1 MSIQINKPA
10 LWHTMIPRPDE
21 KTHKYSRGMAV
32 IYAAPEMTGASRLA
46 ATACARMG
54 AGLVTVLCAPEIK
67 TVYQC
72 TLPAHIIVRDD
83 LKYSDERISARL
95 YGSGGLSTDLPASYD
110 IPTVLDA
117 DALAHLPETLSDQTF
132 LTPHEGE
139 FAKAFPNITG
149 SREEKALKGAEKTGA
164 TCVLKGAHTYIAA
177 PDGRCVKSNQASPY
191 LATAGS
197 GDVLAGMITGL
208 LAQHMPA
215 YEAACAAVWIH
226 GECARRHGIG
236 LVASDLSN
244 IIPTVLNE
252 IT

>member
-164 TCVLKGAHTYIAA
+164 TCVLKGAHTYMLHQMDDASKAIKPA
-177 PDGRCVKSNQASPY
+177 PTLPPQDQGTFWQV
-191 LATAGS
+191 
-197 GDVLAGMITGL
+197 
-208 LAQHMPA
+208 
-215 YEAACAAVWIH
+215 
-226 GECARRHGIG
+226 
-236 LVASDLSN
+236 
-244 IIPTVLNE
+244 
-252 IT
+252 